1 MATVNSSGNTSFL
14 TYIRNAIVTYK
25 GTVGDPVSIA
35 DVSKIARVEP
45 ITLVS
50 SDLTGIK
57 DLYHVMH
64 GILNIYAAYYLQ
76 AVSILSAELID
87 IRILKILD
95 KTNPDRDLKTFL
107 AAGYH
112 ALEEAGVQIDGNFR
126 ENLRTMSLENCQF
139 GLPMLKSDKE
149 NGLNIASESFINE
162 NDTHALSTSISKLE
176 TFEKVGYAVG
186 KVLNVNFKLN
196 SLENDCENPREVS
209 MPVVIRLDTMILPND
224 IIRSLTTANAEEIT
238 IGSRFKDALA
248 GRIGFIK
255 DFILAS
261 DLIKSQKKSMIKD
274 PTGYYSNML
283 KRINNSRI
291 YSALSGNIS
300 LAGVSS
306 VMIISEEDEAEIQRK
321 IGGKLTNK
329 ATREMVFN
337 NTSMMMIV
345 VISQSW
351 ERVSIYVRDI
361 DGFSQNSFNDFRQMN
376 DNDSSISDVLKAF
389 QLNQAPSF

>member
-14 TYIRNAIVTYK
+14 THIRNAIVTYK
-25 GTVGDPVSIA
+25 GTVGEPVSIA

-50 SDLTGIK
+50 SDLAGIK

-126 ENLRTMSLENCQF
+126 ENLRTMSLEDCQF

-186 KVLNVNFKLN
+186 KVLNVNFKLD
-196 SLENDCENPREVS
+196 SLENDRENAREVS

-248 GRIGFIK
+248 GRISFIK

-329 ATREMVFN
+329 STREMVFN